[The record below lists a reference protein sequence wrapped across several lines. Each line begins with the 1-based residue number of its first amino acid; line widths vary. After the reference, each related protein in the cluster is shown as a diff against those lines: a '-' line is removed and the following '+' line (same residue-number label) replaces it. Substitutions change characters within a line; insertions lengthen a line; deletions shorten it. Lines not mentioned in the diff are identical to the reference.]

1 MSHLNPYRNPFGI
14 VGSSRELNTLVAE
27 ARPRSLCRA
36 LLFGPDWNLPS
47 GNDVLG
53 EAVGNGRSPVT
64 RPRPRPRSERREAR
78 SPQRRASLF
87 GSPSPSPPLPIWDQI
102 ESKGGDRHDEVP
114 HLSRS
119 TLSDAAL
126 ARDSVGFRRRN
137 LEPRRWFPLRI
148 GTLIPLACS
157 GSRSAE

>member
-1 MSHLNPYRNPFGI
+1 
-14 VGSSRELNTLVAE
+14 LNTRVAE
-27 ARPRSLCRA
+27 ARPRTLGRA

-87 GSPSPSPPLPIWDQI
+87 GAPSPSPVLYPSGIRREQRR
-102 ESKGGDRHDEVP
+102 DRHDEVP

-126 ARDSVGFRRRN
+126 ARDSVGFRPRN
-137 LEPRRWFPLRI
+137 LAPCRWFPLRI

-157 GSRSAE
+157 GGRSAE